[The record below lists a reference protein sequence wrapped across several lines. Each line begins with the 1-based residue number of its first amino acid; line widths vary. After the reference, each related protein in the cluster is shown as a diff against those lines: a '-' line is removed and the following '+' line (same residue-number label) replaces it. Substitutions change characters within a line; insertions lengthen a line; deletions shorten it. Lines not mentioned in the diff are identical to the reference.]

1 MKLTELAR
9 QAVESFIREGK
20 VISLPEDL
28 PRDSLVKKA
37 GVFVTIKK
45 GAKLR
50 GCVGTYLPIQENIA
64 SELIHNA
71 IAAATKD
78 YRFGAVQQAELSLLF
93 YEVSILSQLE
103 LVSDQK
109 ELDPK
114 KYGIIVKT
122 TPVAKPDGANV
133 FIDGRLPRPYKTG
146 LLLPDLASVDTVEQQ
161 IAIAC
166 DKAGI
171 NPQEE
176 KIIIYKFTVEK
187 YAQ

>member
-1 MKLTELAR
+1 MKLVELAK
-9 QAVESFIREGK
+9 QAVENYIIEGK
-20 VISLPEDL
+20 IIPVPDNLPADF
-28 PRDSLVKKA
+28 SIKKA

-50 GCVGTYLPIQENIA
+50 GCVGTYLPTKENIA

-78 YRFGAVQQAELSLLF
+78 YRFGAVQQVELSLLF
-93 YEVSILSQLE
+93 YEVYILSQLE

-146 LLLPDLASVDTVEQQ
+146 LLLPDLASVNTVEQQ

-176 KIIIYKFTVEK
+176 KIIIYKFTAEK
-187 YAQ
+187 YQ